1 MNRSTSNIKPWAI
14 FRWTSPVESCCV
26 MRFRHRGDAEGYLQ
40 ILRQGS
46 PGANLRLVFD
56 HSATVKQVD

>member
-1 MNRSTSNIKPWAI
+1 MTKPKNHIKPWAI
-14 FRWTSPVESCCV
+14 FRWTSPVNSSCI

-40 ILRQGS
+40 ILRQNS

-56 HSATVKQVD
+56 HDSTTVKID